1 MEPFGLILLEE
12 EGIIFELFL
21 ACNCQTFL
29 KPSSTE
35 PVV

>member
-1 MEPFGLILLEE
+1 MVPFAFILLEE
-12 EGIIFELFL
+12 EGIISELFL

-29 KPSSTE
+29 KPSSIE